1 MLFWKPQQPGD
12 PTPTVWSTDFD
23 NVNTFAFP
31 QALRTLSTSEF
42 RKAYDQAKAPEFQH
56 QLMEA
61 VCEVIAAYCKV
72 HDINYSY
79 CKDFFQRLQNEAFRV
94 KDELLTEVPAAAQRL
109 WTSPLPLSSQ
119 HGKALCNIINE
130 AIRADAPGGMRHLA
144 TLVRGINTLCV
155 IRRPSGAVNFPSNG
169 ICWRGGGLSDEHQ
182 TFYVPG
188 KVYRVPGFLA
198 TSFSQDK
205 AEEFL
210 YRAHVLA
217 GHPAIKWVVHLDAR
231 GATQHKYRC
240 RHVDLCLCQVLYE
253 VACTSGCPLS
263 PVTDLLR
270 VYMSFH

>member
-1 MLFWKPQQPGD
+1 
-12 PTPTVWSTDFD
+12 
-23 NVNTFAFP
+23 
-31 QALRTLSTSEF
+31 
-42 RKAYDQAKAPEFQH
+42 
-56 QLMEA
+56 MEA
-61 VCEVIAAYCKV
+61 VYEVVAAYCKA

-79 CKDFFQRLQNEAFRV
+79 CKEFFQRLQNEAFRV

-109 WTSPLPLSSQ
+109 WASPLPLSSMIG
-119 HGKALCNIINE
+119 HEKELCNIINE

-169 ICWRGGGLSDEHQ
+169 ICWRGGGLPAEHQ

-198 TSFSQDK
+198 TSFSEDK

-240 RHVDLCLCQVLYE
+240 RHVDLVRHSNTPGEEEFLFAPYSVFTVKEAQWSPHATDDTPHVVHLE
-253 VACTSGCPLS
+253 AAIDNNKESMELPLA
-263 PVTDLLR
+263 PW
-270 VYMSFH
+270 Y